1 MSLQKH
7 HMSWLC
13 AFLRHSQTFS
23 FKNDNKKHDSSENQ
37 MRWKNVWSAND
48 DNNFYSLPYIKNAS
62 SLLFTMPSTLV
73 MCLQIT
79 VNPFQSASEHTK
91 SRETT
96 SRSKTRLVICFQIC
110 HRGKHT
116 HTQIHTIKKA
126 ERYGKGGVHQK
137 KKDQHGSSHKDTAVY
152 LQRDRARWRLKRKDA
167 RRCFRPV
174 THTHCHPQWNKDII
188 PPDKHPQMAISTKI
202 AFISMHW
209 TCCHGLLLLKPATH
223 VDEMKHFYCLNIIVH
238 MQQRR
243 SSNSRARSAAWSRK
257 SNQGPPE
264 KAAKKIINNLL
275 RMMEIRRQAAGSEA
289 PAMDWLS

>member
-96 SRSKTRLVICFQIC
+96 SGSKTRLVICFQIC

-137 KKDQHGSSHKDTAVY
+137 K
-152 LQRDRARWRLKRKDA
+152 R
-167 RRCFRPV
+167 
-174 THTHCHPQWNKDII
+174 
-188 PPDKHPQMAISTKI
+188 ISTVPLTRTQL
-202 AFISMHW
+202 FISKETEPDDVWRGKTLGAASDLSH
-209 TCCHGLLLLKPATH
+209 TLTAI
-223 VDEMKHFYCLNIIVH
+223 LNETRILFLQTNILRW
-238 MQQRR
+238 QSPRR
-243 SSNSRARSAAWSRK
+243 
-257 SNQGPPE
+257 
-264 KAAKKIINNLL
+264 
-275 RMMEIRRQAAGSEA
+275 
-289 PAMDWLS
+289 

>member
-96 SRSKTRLVICFQIC
+96 SGSKTRLVICFQIC

-137 KKDQHGSSHKDTAVY
+137 KKGSARFLSQGHSCLSPKRQSQMTFEEERRSAL
-152 LQRDRARWRLKRKDA
+152 LQT
-167 RRCFRPV
+167 C
-174 THTHCHPQWNKDII
+174 HTHSLP
-188 PPDKHPQMAISTKI
+188 S
-202 AFISMHW
+202 SMKQ
-209 TCCHGLLLLKPATH
+209 G
-223 VDEMKHFYCLNIIVH
+223 YY
-238 MQQRR
+238 
-243 SSNSRARSAAWSRK
+243 SSRQTSSD
-257 SNQGPPE
+257 G
-264 KAAKKIINNLL
+264 NLHEDSL
-275 RMMEIRRQAAGSEA
+275 Y
-289 PAMDWLS
+289 